1 MDETNPQRPKQQ
13 PRVWLHPLPPFDA
26 NDTLSQDSQGNGGG
40 IFVQASPL
48 CPRPSATGYLC
59 SREGWDL
66 GAVIDMPRDRSK
78 GGDPDTVEEPESW
91 HPDTV
96 EVCEIR
102 ALFRLLKRQ
111 KALAPAKRKLRAWV
125 VSMTQDRFRALEV
138 YVDQDVDV
146 HEFHI
151 SILGECAWSG
161 DDRIL
166 PGKQLWGDDK
176 ELKWLLSWILAQPL
190 D

>member
-40 IFVQASPL
+40 ESSFKLPL
-48 CPRPSATGYLC
+48 SVPRPSATGYLC

-66 GAVIDMPRDRSK
+66 GAVIDMPRDWSK

-96 EVCEIR
+96 EVREIR
-102 ALFRLLKRQ
+102 ALFRLLQRQ
-111 KALAPAKRKLRAWV
+111 KALAPAKSKLGAWV
-125 VSMTQDRFRALEV
+125 VSTTRDRFHALEA
-138 YVDQDVDV
+138 YVDQDVDR
-146 HEFHI
+146 
-151 SILGECAWSG
+151 C
-161 DDRIL
+161 
-166 PGKQLWGDDK
+166 P
-176 ELKWLLSWILAQPL
+176 
-190 D
+190 